1 MARLKGE
8 WMEGMGGG
16 GILTFLGRPSYLK
29 DEKSRKDFPST
40 ANC

>member
-1 MARLKGE
+1 MVRLKGE
-8 WMEGMGGG
+8 WMEGMGRNGV
-16 GILTFLGRPSYLK
+16 LTFLGTHSYLK